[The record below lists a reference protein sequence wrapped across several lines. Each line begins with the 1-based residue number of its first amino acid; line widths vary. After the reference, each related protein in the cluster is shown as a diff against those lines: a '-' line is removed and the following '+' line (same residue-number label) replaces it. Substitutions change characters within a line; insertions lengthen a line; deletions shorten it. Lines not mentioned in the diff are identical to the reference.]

1 MCYSGKINKNH
12 KMRHFTTDLHLHTA
26 ETLNEGKGTH
36 LLRIFKNMF
45 LLHNLVGPIVFKV
58 LKLI

>member
-1 MCYSGKINKNH
+1 MWYLGKINKNH
-12 KMRHFTTDLHLHTA
+12 KMSHFTTDLHMHTG

-36 LLRIFKNMF
+36 LRIFKNMF
-45 LLHNLVGPIVFKV
+45 LLHNLVGPIVFKE

>member
-1 MCYSGKINKNH
+1 MH
-12 KMRHFTTDLHLHTA
+12 TD

-58 LKLI
+58 KINLIIFYQPMRYLF